1 MVKVEPEKPKSKI
14 NEKLSAGIEKV
25 DFSYDTV
32 TKELDELSEI
42 TKMAKKDD
50 QADPVWKLKISRK
63 YKKKFRNL

>member
-32 TKELDELSEI
+32 TKELDELNEI

-50 QADPVWKLKISRK
+50 QADPV
-63 YKKKFRNL
+63 